1 MDILFLTSDLME
13 AARGQKPLRCRKWH
27 EGVNLLKKVFNESCS
42 ATSKTPYRIQSDLSY
57 DLRVERY
64 SMPPCPSHFR
74 HAYSDLQGLYETM

>member
-1 MDILFLTSDLME
+1 M
-13 AARGQKPLRCRKWH
+13 H
-27 EGVNLLKKVFNESCS
+27 EGVNLLKTVCNESCS

-74 HAYSDLQGLYETM
+74 HACSDLQAAAATTRTLQNPAKQGS